1 MNLFDLKGISKE
13 YHSKSALNRVD
24 LSMEKGEFLS
34 VLGPNGAGKTTLL
47 KIMSGIMSPTSGKI
61 LYKDRALSESAIKKE
76 ISYLGH
82 KNSLY
87 NSLSVLENIDF
98 VCELFSRQNG
108 GLQIENILKDHGLWE
123 RRKDPVKELSQGMK
137 RRLAIARGFITD
149 PEVFIMDEPFIGLDL
164 RWRNAVLETIK
175 SLRNHNKSLVLTTHL
190 IEEGYDLA
198 DTVAFLDK
206 GSLLF
211 VKKQKDI
218 DLEELKGLFHSLGK
232 AVP

>member
-98 VCELFSRQNG
+98 VCELFLRCLLWMSRLSALTSDG
-108 GLQIENILKDHGLWE
+108 G
-123 RRKDPVKELSQGMK
+123 M
-137 RRLAIARGFITD
+137 
-149 PEVFIMDEPFIGLDL
+149 PF
-164 RWRNAVLETIK
+164 
-175 SLRNHNKSLVLTTHL
+175 
-190 IEEGYDLA
+190 
-198 DTVAFLDK
+198 
-206 GSLLF
+206 
-211 VKKQKDI
+211 
-218 DLEELKGLFHSLGK
+218 
-232 AVP
+232 